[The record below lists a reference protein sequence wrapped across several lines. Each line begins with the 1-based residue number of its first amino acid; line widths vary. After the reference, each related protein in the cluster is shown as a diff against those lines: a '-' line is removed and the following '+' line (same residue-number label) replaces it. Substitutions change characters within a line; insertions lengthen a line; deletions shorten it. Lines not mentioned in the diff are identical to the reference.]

1 MNEVLY
7 QLCRHCVSVMDGW
20 IPYSST
26 SIAKTLEIKVG
37 KVRYQLNK
45 LKLQGFVESFS
56 HGGQT
61 EEGEVY
67 CINGFRITDKAK
79 GTEEYK
85 KALEEE
91 KRLCKACF
99 DIEI

>member
-20 IPYSST
+20 IPYPST
-26 SIAKTLEIKVG
+26 IIAKTLKISVG
-37 KVRYQLNK
+37 KVRYQLKK
-45 LKLQGFVESFS
+45 LKLNGFVESFS
-56 HGGQT
+56 YGGQT
-61 EEGEVY
+61 EEGKVY
-67 CINGFRITDKAK
+67 CIKGFIITDKAK

-91 KRLCKACF
+91 KRLCKVCF

>member
-7 QLCRHCVSVMDGW
+7 QLCRHCVNIMDGW
-20 IPYSST
+20 IPYPST
-26 SIAKTLEIKVG
+26 AIARTLEMKVG

-45 LKLQGFVESFS
+45 LKLQGLVESFS
-56 HGGQT
+56 HVGQT

-67 CINGFRITDKAK
+67 CIKGFGITEKAK
-79 GTEEYK
+79 ETEEYK

-91 KRLCKACF
+91 KIICKECF
-99 DIEI
+99 DIDI